1 MAFEDSDSKDYLN
14 LKWSTTMEKEQKTEE
29 ILRTKEPRLNFAT
42 RSITPKNQQ
51 KRLDLKTS

>member
-29 ILRTKEPRLNFAT
+29 ILRTKEPRLNFAN
-42 RSITPKNQQ
+42 RSITPKSQQ
-51 KRLDLKTS
+51 KKLDLKTL